1 MTAGL
6 PLPLMQRRPTPGA
19 LYVLGVAAFAVLLLV
34 LVGAG
39 AVDPVAVVLA
49 GVPLGP
55 LGVVAAAFAMPVFTG
70 TVTLPVAAIVL
81 AAVLAIAAVNV
92 MAVAFVASVASGRPL
107 LRRSR

>member
-6 PLPLMQRRPTPGA
+6 TLPLMRRRPTPGA

-34 LVGAG
+34 LAAAG

-55 LGVVAAAFAMPVFTG
+55 LGVVAAALAMPVFTG
-70 TVTLPVAAIVL
+70 TVTLPVAGLVL
-81 AAVLAIAAVNV
+81 ASVLAIAAVNV
-92 MAVAFVASVASGRPL
+92 MAVAIIAAVASGRPI
-107 LRRSR
+107 LRR